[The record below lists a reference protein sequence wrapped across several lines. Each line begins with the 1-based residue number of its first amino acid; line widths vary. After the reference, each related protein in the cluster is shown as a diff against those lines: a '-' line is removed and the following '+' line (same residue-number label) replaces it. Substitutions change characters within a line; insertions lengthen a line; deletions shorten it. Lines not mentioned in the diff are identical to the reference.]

1 MKTLDNKKVFV
12 STPETSKA
20 VQEKAFKLGY
30 RWELYGQRVSYT
42 NQPFIFFFTP
52 ILEYCKDFNT
62 FANSDFEEITAAEIL
77 EMDIP
82 EPEEIFEPFQKVLV
96 RSLDDNEWQPAFYK
110 RKHDKYCHTTLDGSY
125 QNQCIDYETNKHFAF
140 TTGKP

>member
-30 RWELYGQRVSYT
+30 EWYMYEQQVSHT
-42 NQPFIFFFTP
+42 NHPFIFFFDTP
-52 ILEYCKDFNT
+52 TLGYCKDFNQ
-62 FANSDFEEITAAEIL
+62 FANSDLEEITAAEIL
-77 EMDIP
+77 AMDIP
-82 EPEEIFEPFQKVLV
+82 EPEETFKPFRKVLV
-96 RSLDDNEWQPAFYK
+96 MDKEVKRWVPDFYREK
-110 RKHDKYCHTTLDGSY
+110 ADYGHITVGGQHWDY
-125 QNQCIDYETNKHFAF
+125 CIDYETNKHFAF